1 MRNYITLKF
10 NEILKIYIR
19 VQWRNFSCNG
29 KSELTLPKETSPWYE
44 FMVFFF
50 PRTSKEKRQYHLIN
64 GKFSQGVLTTAPRRR
79 QERTHVSRWRKGE
92 SEWGWWKLLWLGRRL
107 GKCSCYDVKLS
118 ANGCT
123 IRSTS
128 TKVTK
133 QQLFTAKW
141 SIVKTCSIHCD
152 SFCFLSLFVVF
163 GLSIFS

>member
-1 MRNYITLKF
+1 MRNYITL
-10 NEILKIYIR
+10 NIEILKIYIR
-19 VQWRNFSCNG
+19 VQWRNSSCND
-29 KSELTLPKETSPWYE
+29 KSELTPSKEISPWYE
-44 FMVFFF
+44 FMFFF
-50 PRTSKEKRQYHLIN
+50 
-64 GKFSQGVLTTAPRRR
+64 F
-79 QERTHVSRWRKGE
+79 QERQKRRDNIIALIVNSPKEFWPPLREEDKKGHMCRAE
-92 SEWGWWKLLWLGRRL
+92 GETEWGWWKLLWLGRRL

-141 SIVKTCSIHCD
+141 SIVKTCSIHWD

>member
-1 MRNYITLKF
+1 MANFFMQWQIWIDFTKRYIPV
-10 NEILKIYIR
+10 IWIR
-19 VQWRNFSCNG
+19 VLFFLQKRQKGRDNIIGLVVNS
-29 KSELTLPKETSPWYE
+29 PKE
-44 FMVFFF
+44 F
-50 PRTSKEKRQYHLIN
+50 
-64 GKFSQGVLTTAPRRR
+64 LTAAQRRR
-79 QERTHVSRWRKGE
+79 QERTHVLKWRKGE

-152 SFCFLSLFVVF
+152 SFCFLYLSCLVWAIFRKFVS
-163 GLSIFS
+163 GQCITKCNLIFKLDW